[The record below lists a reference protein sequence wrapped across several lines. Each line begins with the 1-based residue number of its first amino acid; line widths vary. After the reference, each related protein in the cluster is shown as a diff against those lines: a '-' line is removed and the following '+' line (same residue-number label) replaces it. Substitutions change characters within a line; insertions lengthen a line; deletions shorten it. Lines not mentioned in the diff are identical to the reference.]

1 MYLLKLFHYRPF
13 YKFIFFGSLLT
24 ILSQSSLLL
33 MLLFLPLGT
42 ATFITQIL
50 HNYLAYLAN
59 KYGVFKRRGRPI
71 AYVLLVILSW
81 AIQWLLIKTL
91 VSLGFSSLLA
101 VIIAIPFLA
110 IISFITQ
117 KFIVFK

>member
-1 MYLLKLFHYRPF
+1 MSFSKLFHYRPF

-33 MLLFLPLGT
+33 MLLILPLGT

-59 KYGVFKRRGRPI
+59 KYGVFNRRGRPI

-81 AIQWLLIKTL
+81 GIQWLLIKTL
-91 VSLGFSSLLA
+91 VSLGFSSLLS

-110 IISFITQ
+110 ILSFITQ

>member
-1 MYLLKLFHYRPF
+1 MSILKIFHYRPF

-33 MLLFLPLGT
+33 MLRILPLGT

-71 AYVLLVILSW
+71 TYVLLVMLSW

-91 VSLGFSSLLA
+91 IILGFSSLLA

-110 IISFITQ
+110 TFSFITQ